1 VFHARLS
8 SAGMALLTVGLAIG
22 TFAPLVTLTPIPA
35 NAQSDAANF
44 PDIQDHWAQPFIAPL
59 AEANI
64 LTGYLDG
71 SYRPD
76 RPVAR
81 DEFAAVLREAFNR
94 NEERQLAAGSV
105 YQDVPA
111 DYWAAPA
118 IEEAYEAGFMTGYPG
133 GFFRPQQSVSR
144 VEALVALSQN
154 LNLSPSAPVGRQASR
169 PVSRQANRVNK
180 TQFMMPIAMTTLM
193 QPLMT
198 APARATTS
206 TPAAPT
212 PKSAESDRAAA
223 PVPDSVLVSNYYT
236 DADQIPQYAVNNV
249 ASATQTGIVVS
260 HPEPNVLNP
269 NQPATR
275 GEIAAFI
282 HQALVNQ
289 GRLEPL
295 PADQSAANYIVDA
308 Q

>member
-1 VFHARLS
+1 MFHSARWS
-8 SAGMALLTVGLAIG
+8 STGMALLIVGLAIG
-22 TFAPLVTLTPIPA
+22 TFAPLITLTPLPVS
-35 NAQSDAANF
+35 AQPDTANF
-44 PDIQDHWAQPFIAPL
+44 PDTQDYWAQPFIAPL

-71 SYRPD
+71 TYRPD

-81 DEFAAVLREAFNR
+81 DEFAAMLREAFNR
-94 NEERQLAAGSV
+94 NEERQLASGSV

-144 VEALVALSQN
+144 VEALVALSRN
-154 LNLSPSAPVGRQASR
+154 LNLNQSAPVVRQASR
-169 PVSRQANRVNK
+169 RANK
-180 TQFMMPIAMTTLM
+180 TRFMMPIAMTTLM

-198 APARATTS
+198 APARATTNP
-206 TPAAPT
+206 PAVPT
-212 PKSAESDRAAA
+212 SESDRSDAA

-249 ASATQTGIVVS
+249 ANATQAGIVVS

-295 PADQSAANYIVDA
+295 PADQAAAKYVVDA

>member
-1 VFHARLS
+1 MFHFEHWS
-8 SAGMALLTVGLAIG
+8 SLGMTLLTVGLAIG
-22 TFAPLVTLTPIPA
+22 TFAPLVTLTPISA
-35 NAQSDAANF
+35 NAQSGTANF

-71 SYRPD
+71 TYRPD

-94 NEERQLAAGSV
+94 NEERQLATGSV

-144 VEALVALSQN
+144 VEVLVALSQN
-154 LNLSPSAPVGRQASR
+154 LNLNQSTPVVRQT
-169 PVSRQANRVNK
+169 SRQANRANK
-180 TQFMMPIAMTTLM
+180 TRFMMPIAMTTLM

-198 APARATTS
+198 APARTATS
-206 TPAAPT
+206 MPAAST
-212 PKSAESDRAAA
+212 SESERNAA
-223 PVPDSVLVSNYYT
+223 PVPDSVLVGNYYT

-249 ASATQTGIVVS
+249 ANATQVGIVVS

-295 PADQSAANYIVDA
+295 PADQSAANYIVGTR
-308 Q
+308 